1 MATKGPAKS
10 GRSSRARAGAKR
22 VATAVAAAERD
33 AVAPRKPE
41 TEPLITRAELKR
53 VLYELATTIAPGDIG
68 DLLAEEHV
76 LRERGASLKGLP
88 GEVFHAQL
96 DLALACLR
104 DHAAGEV
111 PQIPFYTISLLAAAV
126 AYLADDLDIIPD
138 FLAGRGV
145 IDDALVL
152 AMACS
157 LGDNGLRR
165 YCAAKGLDATKALGL
180 LVTRAPRRG
189 DGR

>member
-1 MATKGPAKS
+1 MASKGPAKS
-10 GRSSRARAGAKR
+10 GRPSRARTGAKR
-22 VATAVAAAERD
+22 AATAVATVERD
-33 AVAPRKPE
+33 AVPPRKPA
-41 TEPLITRAELKR
+41 TEPFITRAELKR

-68 DLLAEEHV
+68 DLLAEERT
-76 LRERGASLKGLP
+76 LRARGATLQGLP
-88 GEVFHAQL
+88 GEVFRAQL

-104 DHAAGEV
+104 DHAAGAV
-111 PQIPFYTISLLAAAV
+111 PQIPFYTISMLAAAV

-138 FLAGRGV
+138 FLPARGV

-165 YCAAKGLDATKALGL
+165 YCAAKGLDPAKALGL
-180 LVTRAPRRG
+180 LVTRAPRRR
-189 DGR
+189 GRR